1 MEKHIIENEIDKGEQ
16 ENIGTGL
23 DDFEILQ
30 TLGKGSYGFVSKV
43 KSKKNQKIYALK
55 MIDLLEEKVKDADER
70 NKNNSKF
77 RQSPYC

>member
-43 KSKKNQKIYALK
+43 KSKRIKKYTH
-55 MIDLLEEKVKDADER
+55 
-70 NKNNSKF
+70 
-77 RQSPYC
+77 